1 MNTSD
6 ELAGCHRL
14 TDHLL
19 AGSIAEYAAP
29 LTPATLERLE
39 AAGVDYVLSLVSH
52 AQFNAAGT
60 GTLSGAATGTPPEFP
75 ERTQAPVYL
84 SYAFWPEGK
93 DELPTARQVR
103 RVLDE
108 IDDFLSVGRTI
119 LLSGAGHPARAILA
133 AGCWLGRHG
142 PQERG
147 SLAAQGRA
155 RLGWLQAARAAT
167 LSRVAQSAWNF
178 GAAGRTFVGAWPSG
192 KEGEP
197 VRTHLELLE
206 EDDVY
211 PWATADYWLNV
222 LPTVRVYPEGR
233 QGRRVD
239 APVVD
244 GGKGIS
250 DGAGISLTLGDLHA
264 GTWTG
269 ERTLLL
275 LDGVVVVFMSPY
287 EQLDPV
293 VQARRRRRSE
303 WHTFQAG
310 SRHYGVQFLPLRCLE
325 GYTSAQ
331 TAALEASDAYEVS
344 VRVEEH
350 PLTRINV
357 VAGHGMVVRD
367 DAHHVLRAV
376 AQAVVDWAQRQ
387 QPAYLYWFTG
397 DTRQQRLFTWLVCHF
412 AACGGGM
419 CRLDADPFTGMRCA
433 PEVFW
438 LGREARATTLPAR

>member
-1 MNTSD
+1 MKTTD
-6 ELAGCHRL
+6 LPGCHPL

-19 AGSIAEYAAP
+19 VGSIAEYAAP
-29 LTPATLERLE
+29 FTPATLRWLE
-39 AAGVDYVLSLVSH
+39 AAGVDYVLSLVSRE
-52 AQFNAAGT
+52 QFNAAGT
-60 GTLSGAATGTPPEFP
+60 GALSGSASGAPLEFP
-75 ERTQAPVYL
+75 AHQTAPACL
-84 SYAFWPEGK
+84 SYAFWPEEK
-93 DELPTARQVR
+93 DGSPTARQVR

-119 LLSGAGHPARAILA
+119 LLSGAGHPARAILV

-147 SLAAQGRA
+147 SRVARGQA

-167 LSRVAQSAWNF
+167 SSRANRAAWNF
-178 GAAGRTFVGAWPSG
+178 GEAGRAFVGAWPSG

-211 PWATADYWLNV
+211 PWATADYWLGV

-239 APVVD
+239 APVVN

-275 LDGVVVVFMSPY
+275 LDGGVVVFMSPH
-287 EQLDPV
+287 ERRDPV

-310 SRHYGVQFLPLRCLE
+310 SRHYGVQFLPMRCLD
-325 GYTSAQ
+325 GYTNAQ

-344 VRVEEH
+344 IRVEEH

-357 VAGHGMVVRD
+357 VACHGMVVAD
-367 DAHHVLRAV
+367 NAHHVLRAV
-376 AQAVVDWAQRQ
+376 AQAVVDWTQRQ

-397 DTRQQRLFTWLVCHF
+397 DTRQQRLFTRMVRRV
-412 AACGGGM
+412 AAHGGL
-419 CRLDADPFTGMRCA
+419 RWLDADPFTGRRCTS
-433 PEVFW
+433 EVFW
-438 LGREARATTLPAR
+438 LGRKAQDAPEPAR